1 MSLKIVLKANE
12 KVIIGSAV
20 LRNGNRN
27 AELFVENT
35 VPILRQKDILSE
47 KDANTPARHVYF
59 AIQLMYIDLEKRD
72 AHIESFF
79 RLAHDI
85 VEAAPSTRKLVLKL
99 CEQVAA
105 SQFYQALKTSRELI
119 DYEEELTSNV

>member
-12 KVIIGSAV
+12 KVIIGGAV
-20 LRNGNRN
+20 LRNSNRS
-27 AELFVENT
+27 AEFFVENT

-47 KDANTPARHVYF
+47 KDANTPARRVYF
-59 AIQLMYIDLEKRD
+59 AIQLMYIDSARRE

-79 RLAHDI
+79 LLTHDI
-85 VEAAPSTRKLVLKL
+85 VEAAPSTHNLVVKL

-105 SQFYQALKTSRELI
+105 GQFYQALKTARELI